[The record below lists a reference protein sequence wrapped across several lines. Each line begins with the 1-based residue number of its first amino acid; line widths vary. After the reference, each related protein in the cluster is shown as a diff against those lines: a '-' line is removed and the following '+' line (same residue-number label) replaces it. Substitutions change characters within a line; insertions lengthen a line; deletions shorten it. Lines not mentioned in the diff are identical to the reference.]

1 MSEEI
6 MTRRSIFAGSSIASV
21 ALEAEIDDSYHRL
34 HSGDI
39 LMNTAA
45 SNAEG
50 YGNRTAHQIAVH
62 PFIEAFDA
70 ELNRLAN
77 VRTNHKDAIESSAEA
92 LLKNADG
99 LLRRRDKMSDTAV
112 SNQLSETRR
121 LATVLENKT
130 IRINVEAMKTEKE
143 LRRIAFLAD
152 TKLGTVCV
160 DQAERQFS
168 KEPWVDKVSTGH
180 VVKILSDIFSFIR
193 DIEDKGKDKGA
204 EEWKAPASFERVTT
218 KYWVKDEALPEVLL
232 KSACE
237 LPILVYGRSGILTE
251 NPKDPS
257 EGKGEF
263 WKTMASPISSVYFDS
278 DSMDLYKE
286 RIKRSEGAQLFR
298 VRWYGNKPR
307 NDEVIYLELKT
318 HHECWI
324 NNKSVKERVGIVQ
337 RNMLTLMDTSD
348 GQWTSDFA
356 RTLVVEA
363 SPDDNEAEIEASTA
377 LLLEIRALF
386 CRLKL
391 RPCVRTSYTRAAF
404 QSSKNN
410 DLRLTIDR
418 DITVVDETSVRNEG
432 SWCIEDNDNVPIQS
446 FLKVPYSVF
455 EVKVSGGFGPIFLE
469 QLQESNAI
477 VEAPKFSKFLTGASL
492 HNANKVNILPWWAED
507 PLFEPIFKM
516 RQKSTRFS
524 KKIESSKAL
533 NADMLASSTSTV
545 GGTST
550 SKGSLRHSSNSF
562 DLAAAEEGRGA
573 NGSACGDNTKKGGLF
588 GLIGMRSRRHAKTD
602 HSKPTAAPRS
612 PARVEPKSFF
622 ANERTF
628 IQWVTVGSMFMIVAA
643 LVS

>member
-1 MSEEI
+1 MSEV
-6 MTRRSIFAGSSIASV
+6 TRRSIFAGSSIASV
-21 ALEAEIDDSYHRL
+21 ALEAEIDDCYHRL
-34 HSGDI
+34 HSGGI

-70 ELNRLAN
+70 EFNRLAN
-77 VRTNHKDAIESSAEA
+77 VLTNHKDAIESSAEA

-99 LLRRRDKMSDTAV
+99 LLRSRDKMSDTAV

-121 LATVLENKT
+121 LATVLEDKT
-130 IRINVEAMKTEKE
+130 IRINAEAMKTEKE

-152 TKLGTVCV
+152 TKLRTACV
-160 DQAERQFS
+160 DQADRQFS

-193 DIEDKGKDKGA
+193 DIEDKGRDKGA

-298 VRWYGNKPR
+298 VRWYGDKPR

-337 RNMLTLMDTSD
+337 RNMLTLMDISD

-356 RTLVVEA
+356 KTLVIEA

-386 CRLKL
+386 CRLEL

-410 DLRLTIDR
+410 ELRLTIDR
-418 DITVVDETSVRNEG
+418 DITVIDETSVRNEG

-455 EVKVSGGFGPIFLE
+455 EVKVSGGLGPIFLE
-469 QLQESNAI
+469 ELQESNAI

-492 HNANKVNILPWWAED
+492 HNANKVNMLPWWAED

-516 RQKSTRFS
+516 RQNTRFS

-533 NADMLASSTSTV
+533 NADLLVSPTSYR
-545 GGTST
+545 GDT
-550 SKGSLRHSSNSF
+550 SKESLDLSSNAF
-562 DLAAAEEGRGA
+562 DLVAAEEG
-573 NGSACGDNTKKGGLF
+573 NSSARGDNTKKGGLF
-588 GLIGMRSRRHAKTD
+588 GLINLRSRHHAKTD
-602 HSKPTAAPRS
+602 NGKPTAAPRS

-628 IQWVTVGSMFMIVAA
+628 IQWVTVGSLFMLVAA

>member
-1 MSEEI
+1 MSEV
-6 MTRRSIFAGSSIASV
+6 TRRWIFAGSSIASV
-21 ALEAEIDDSYHRL
+21 ALEAEIDDCYHRL

-45 SNAEG
+45 SDAEG

-62 PFIEAFDA
+62 PFIEAIDA
-70 ELNRLAN
+70 EINRLAN
-77 VRTNHKDAIESSAEA
+77 VLANHKDAIESSAEA

-121 LATVLENKT
+121 LATILENKT
-130 IRINVEAMKTEKE
+130 ICINAEAMKTEKE
-143 LRRIAFLAD
+143 FRRIVFLAD

-160 DQAERQFS
+160 DQAELQFS
-168 KEPWVDKVSTGH
+168 KKPWVDKVSTGH

-193 DIEDKGKDKGA
+193 DIEDRGKDKGA

-257 EGKGEF
+257 EGKGKF

-278 DSMDLYKE
+278 DNMDLYKE

-298 VRWYGNKPR
+298 VRWYGDKPR

-337 RNMLTLMDTSD
+337 RNMLTLMDILD

-356 RTLVVEA
+356 KTLVIEA
-363 SPDDNEAEIEASTA
+363 SPDDSEAEIEASTA

-386 CRLKL
+386 CRLEL

-404 QSSKNN
+404 QSSTNN
-410 DLRLTIDR
+410 ELRLTIDR
-418 DITVVDETSVRNEG
+418 DITVIDETSVRNEG
-432 SWCIEDNDNVPIQS
+432 SWCIEDKDNVPIHS

-455 EVKVSGGFGPIFLE
+455 EVKQVSGGLGPIFLE
-469 QLQESNAI
+469 ELQESNAI

-492 HNANKVNILPWWAED
+492 HNANKVNMLPWWAED

-516 RQKSTRFS
+516 RQSTRFS

-533 NADMLASSTSTV
+533 DADFLVSPTSSA
-545 GGTST
+545 GGTS
-550 SKGSLRHSSNSF
+550 KESLHHSSDGS
-562 DLAAAEEGRGA
+562 DLVAAEEGRGT
-573 NGSACGDNTKKGGLF
+573 NSSARGDNTKKGGLF
-588 GLIGMRSRRHAKTD
+588 GLIGMRSRHHAKTD
-602 HSKPTAAPRS
+602 NSKPTAAPRS

-628 IQWVTVGSMFMIVAA
+628 IQWVTVGSLFMLVAA